1 MLAQHNSFSITK
13 NASTESCNSV
23 LQVQGLFLEELILHG
38 CKEMTNY
45 SVEVLV
51 KHQPSLLKLDISGC
65 TELTSR
71 SVEAIARGLK
81 SLTHLSLSQ
90 DWRITEKGSPMHV
103 LVYLTKIVTQCDHF
117 YI

>member
-1 MLAQHNSFSITK
+1 M
-13 NASTESCNSV
+13 

-38 CKEMTNY
+38 CKELTNY

-51 KHQPSLLKLDISGC
+51 QHQPSLLKLDISGC

-71 SVEAIARGLK
+71 SVEAIARGLR

-90 DWRITEKGSPMHV
+90 DWRITEKGSPRARSCV
-103 LVYLTKIVTQCDHF
+103 F
-117 YI
+117 N